1 MNSAHQRPGRAG
13 HTGPVHPGMKA
24 EVEAGARRA
33 DVPAG
38 DAYKGVGQYDATGA
52 NIGLY
57 AAVGIIALV
66 LAAAVL
72 WVFVGR

>member
-1 MNSAHQRPGRAG
+1 MNTVHHGPGGAG
-13 HTGPVHPGMKA
+13 RTGPAHPGMKA
-24 EVEAGARRA
+24 EVEAGARRGEA
-33 DVPAG
+33 PAG
-38 DAYKGVGQYDATGA
+38 DAYRGVGQYDATGA

-72 WVFVGR
+72 WVFAGR

>member
-1 MNSAHQRPGRAG
+1 
-13 HTGPVHPGMKA
+13 MKP

-57 AAVGIIALV
+57 AAVGIV
-66 LAAAVL
+66 LLGLAGAAM
-72 WVFVGR
+72 WVFFGG